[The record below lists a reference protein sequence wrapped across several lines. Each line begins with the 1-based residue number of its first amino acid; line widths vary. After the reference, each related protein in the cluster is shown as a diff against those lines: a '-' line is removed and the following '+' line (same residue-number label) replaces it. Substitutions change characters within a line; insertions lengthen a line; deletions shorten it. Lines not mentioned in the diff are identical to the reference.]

1 MMIPQ
6 KYKYELIGGYFDD
19 AKKYVLEDPNQA
31 IIVLDEKGRIAYFN
45 NTFLRHQGLQRKDV
59 EGRFIDDVY
68 VGGRMLK
75 VLKSGIPEKGYVF
88 MVNGRHFIASSY
100 PIILNNRIIG
110 VIGRSIFLET
120 EDAIEFVKMMN
131 KFEEELNATKE
142 KVRKQDE
149 LFSGFDKLIGNN
161 PDFLRIKDLAQT
173 VANTDSTILITGES
187 GTGKDLFAKAIHY
200 SSKRKVNNF
209 IRINCAAIPEQLLES
224 ELFGYNEGT
233 FTGALKGGKK
243 GKIELAD
250 KGTIFLDE
258 IGEMPLSMQAKLL
271 VFLQEKEIEPLGSQF
286 SQPRKIDV
294 RVIAATNQDLE
305 KRIAEGHFRQDL
317 YFRLNVIK
325 LSLPPLRKRKDDIAL
340 LTGELFKKIN
350 RRLET
355 SINSIEPEAINLFYD
370 YDWLGNVRELE
381 NFIEKTIV
389 VASMEGYTSIK
400 AEHILKLI
408 NKQTL
413 IPTAYLEVETSSQA
427 GCNLPTMKT
436 YLNLCEK
443 RLIREALKDMKGDK
457 SAVAKALDIHI
468 SALYKKINKYGLNKE
483 ESRSP

>member
-1 MMIPQ
+1 MMLPP
-6 KYKYELIGGYFDD
+6 KYKYELIDGYFDD

-45 NTFLRHQGLQRKDV
+45 NTFLKDQGLQRKDV

-68 VGGRMLK
+68 AGGRMLK

-110 VIGRSIFLET
+110 VIGRSIFLEI

-131 KFEEELNATKE
+131 KFENELNATKE

-149 LFSGFDKLIGNN
+149 FFSGFDKLIGNN
-161 PDFLRIKDLAQT
+161 PDFLRMKDLAQT
-173 VANTDSTILITGES
+173 VANTDTTILITGES

-200 SSKRKVNNF
+200 FSKRKFNNF

-243 GKIELAD
+243 GKFELAD

-286 SQPRKIDV
+286 SQPKKIDV

-305 KRIAEGHFRQDL
+305 KRISEGHFRQDL
-317 YFRLNVIK
+317 YFRLNVIN
-325 LSLPPLRKRKDDIAL
+325 LTLPPLR
-340 LTGELFKKIN
+340 N
-350 RRLET
+350 
-355 SINSIEPEAINLFYD
+355 
-370 YDWLGNVRELE
+370 
-381 NFIEKTIV
+381 
-389 VASMEGYTSIK
+389 
-400 AEHILKLI
+400 
-408 NKQTL
+408 
-413 IPTAYLEVETSSQA
+413 
-427 GCNLPTMKT
+427 
-436 YLNLCEK
+436 
-443 RLIREALKDMKGDK
+443 
-457 SAVAKALDIHI
+457 
-468 SALYKKINKYGLNKE
+468 
-483 ESRSP
+483 